1 LLFAVAALFVCLKIL
16 NLKPVF
22 RDRHTQVY
30 IASQIAAD
38 LAIHRPAPWSRSR
51 FPLFTTGLNGGVSP
65 EPKKIRFPSPSV
77 RSLLFLF
84 PTGLLDESIRRAG
97 SLRPSGQT

>member
-1 LLFAVAALFVCLKIL
+1 MTGGRHRPLLFAVAALFVCFTAWPGCSRKKGVEIYKDGDVTVVHNPENPSAAPGGPSGLFLKIL

-38 LAIHRPAPWSRSR
+38 LAIHRPAP
-51 FPLFTTGLNGGVSP
+51 
-65 EPKKIRFPSPSV
+65 
-77 RSLLFLF
+77 
-84 PTGLLDESIRRAG
+84 
-97 SLRPSGQT
+97 

>member
-38 LAIHRPAPWSRSR
+38 LAIHRPAP
-51 FPLFTTGLNGGVSP
+51 
-65 EPKKIRFPSPSV
+65 
-77 RSLLFLF
+77 
-84 PTGLLDESIRRAG
+84 
-97 SLRPSGQT
+97 